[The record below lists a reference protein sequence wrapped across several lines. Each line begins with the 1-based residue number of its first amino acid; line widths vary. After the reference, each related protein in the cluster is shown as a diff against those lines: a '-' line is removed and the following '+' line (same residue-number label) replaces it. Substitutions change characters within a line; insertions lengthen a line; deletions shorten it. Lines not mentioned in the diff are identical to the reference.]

1 MQSKSATWGTF
12 SRAGAAALGLMA
24 LSGCAQPTVDPTSQ
38 TDRIAEFVNARYD
51 RLEHSLAQFEHYVD
65 LVQAQADI
73 PEALFH
79 EGRSILQVV
88 DGGTQDL
95 IAEFLASRQG
105 ATLSETDRA
114 FFQRTVA
121 AREAQAGAVYDA
133 MFERLN
139 ANGAG
144 RLVSKLNLLSW
155 YIGGLD
161 MREFLDQIPDELLL
175 ECAGQIRAAML
186 DFDRA
191 GLWEALVSGQGEPLQ
206 HYLESGPLPTLE
218 YLTSQQIQPV
228 VENHLNGPLEHL
240 GRSLVAKALGQAFA
254 MHLYDME
261 YVALRYSG
269 FNDLMGEE
277 RAERLHARA
286 MKAVQ
291 AMERDA
297 SGERGTG

>member
-1 MQSKSATWGTF
+1 MRYTRAMGGTVLKV
-12 SRAGAAALGLMA
+12 GAVVGLFV
-24 LSGCAQPTVDPTSQ
+24 LSGCVQPPVERSSQ
-38 TDRIAEFVNARYD
+38 VEQIGEFINARYD
-51 RLEHSLAQFEHYVD
+51 RLEHSLAQFERYVE
-65 LVQAQADI
+65 LVQAQANI

-79 EGRSILQVV
+79 EGRSVLRVV
-88 DGGTQDL
+88 DGGTQGL
-95 IAEFLASRQG
+95 IAEFVASRQG
-105 ATLSETDRA
+105 AALSDTDLGYFR
-114 FFQRTVA
+114 RTVA

-144 RLVSKLNLLSW
+144 RLVSELNLLSW

-161 MREFLDQIPDELLL
+161 LREFLDRIPDELLL
-175 ECAGQIRAAML
+175 ECAGEIRDAML

-191 GLWEALVSGQGEPLQ
+191 GLWQALVSGQGEPLRR
-206 HYLESGPLPTLE
+206 YRESGPLPSLE

-228 VENHLNGPLEHL
+228 VQGHLDGPLEHL

-254 MHLYDME
+254 MHLYDVE

-277 RAERLHARA
+277 RAERLQARA

-291 AMERDA
+291 AADREA